1 MFNKNLKKLRNDYT
15 EDDIIKMMEFLIY
28 IIFSVF
34 GDMML
39 QHTIYNRKYNWNKE
53 NYSLLLT
60 VYNNLVLSSS
70 MTYQQIL
77 TRVTQRD
84 GSNSWSM
91 HFLPNRNNRVDPRVL
106 WSLHCTI
113 SCFLWSVHVGSLSTI
128 TKKWLSFGSNWKRW
142 KRIPEFL
149 SLTHG
154 DVTLNMWLTI
164 TGKMILQ

>member
-15 EDDIIKMMEFLIY
+15 EDDIIKMMEFLMY

-53 NYSLLLT
+53 NYSPLLN
-60 VYNNLVLSSS
+60 VYINLVLSSS

-77 TRVTQRD
+77 ARVTQHN

-113 SCFLWSVHVGSLSTI
+113 SYFLWSVHVGSQSTI
-128 TKKWLSFGSNWKRW
+128 TKNNDNYLD
-142 KRIPEFL
+142 RIGNDENECQR
-149 SLTHG
+149 
-154 DVTLNMWLTI
+154 V
-164 TGKMILQ
+164 